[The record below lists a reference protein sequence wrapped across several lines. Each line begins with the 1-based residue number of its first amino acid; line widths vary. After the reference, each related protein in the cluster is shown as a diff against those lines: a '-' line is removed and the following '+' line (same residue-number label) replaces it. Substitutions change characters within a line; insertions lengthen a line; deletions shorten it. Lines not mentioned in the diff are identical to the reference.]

1 MASYRYER
9 DIDPKDIAPR
19 REKQYTRKERWANWW
34 DYNLKWVI
42 TLGIAAA
49 FVGYCFIG
57 QYFFTTHADYN
68 VAVVAPHYLP
78 EATQTAL
85 QDALAAY
92 GEDRNGDGKVVVK
105 LNVYTMNFGSDDSD
119 AYLDMAGTTKLSTDI
134 QGALSSIFILYDP
147 AGFQSTTGTLRY
159 LDGSLPQSDADNDWW
174 NMVYHWDDCPVL
186 AGLDLG
192 DYTSDAVQNDSG
204 SSQELLSHYY
214 IGIRG
219 ASGSGKRSL
228 LNVVSGLVLPDR
240 GTVRWGATVPGA
252 LPEHERDRWRGQHI
266 GFVFQD
272 FQLFPE
278 LEALENVLLPATFT
292 GWRIPEALIRRGRG
306 LIEQMHVCPTRKVR
320 ALSRGEKQR
329 VAIARAVLLKPGI
342 ILAGEPTAS
351 LDEANAGQVSLL
363 LSGYARTLGS
373 TLLVVSHDDAVLA
386 DMDRELDLNRGIVR
400 EAA

>member
-9 DIDPKDIAPR
+9 DIDPKDLTPR
-19 REKQYTRKERWANWW
+19 KKRAYTRKERWANWW

-42 TLGIAAA
+42 ILGIAAA

-57 QYFFTTHADYN
+57 QYFLTTHADYN

-105 LNVYTMNFGSDDSD
+105 LNLYTMDFGNEDSD

-192 DYTSDAVQNDSG
+192 SVVYPKYMTCDYIVQ
-204 SSQELLSHYY
+204 Y
-214 IGIRG
+214 
-219 ASGSGKRSL
+219 
-228 LNVVSGLVLPDR
+228 
-240 GTVRWGATVPGA
+240 
-252 LPEHERDRWRGQHI
+252 
-266 GFVFQD
+266 
-272 FQLFPE
+272 
-278 LEALENVLLPATFT
+278 
-292 GWRIPEALIRRGRG
+292 
-306 LIEQMHVCPTRKVR
+306 VR
-320 ALSRGEKQR
+320 ALQNEAAGTSR
-329 VAIARAVLLKPGI
+329 PC
-342 ILAGEPTAS
+342 TAS
-351 LDEANAGQVSLL
+351 WTTAWKRWNLRSMRRAGPPVCP
-363 LSGYARTLGS
+363 
-373 TLLVVSHDDAVLA
+373 
-386 DMDRELDLNRGIVR
+386 
-400 EAA
+400 

>member
-9 DIDPKDIAPR
+9 DIDPKDLTPR
-19 REKQYTRKERWANWW
+19 KKRAYTRKERWANWW

-42 TLGIAAA
+42 ILGIAAA

-57 QYFFTTHADYN
+57 QYFLTTHADYN

-192 DYTSDAVQNDSG
+192 SVVYPKYMTCDYIVQYVRALQNEAG
-204 SSQELLSHYY
+204 SNIKTLYRILD
-214 IGIRG
+214 
-219 ASGSGKRSL
+219 
-228 LNVVSGLVLPDR
+228 DR
-240 GTVRWGATVPGA
+240 V
-252 LPEHERDRWRGQHI
+252 
-266 GFVFQD
+266 
-272 FQLFPE
+272 
-278 LEALENVLLPATFT
+278 EALEFTVHEESRAT
-292 GWRIPEALIRRGRG
+292 GVP
-306 LIEQMHVCPTRKVR
+306 
-320 ALSRGEKQR
+320 LSQ
-329 VAIARAVLLKPGI
+329 LHLKK
-342 ILAGEPTAS
+342 
-351 LDEANAGQVSLL
+351 NLL
-363 LSGYARTLGS
+363 LCCITRGDRILIPRGGDQIQVGDNVIVVTLEHG
-373 TLLVVSHDDAVLA
+373 LHDLRD
-386 DMDRELDLNRGIVR
+386 IV
-400 EAA
+400 ES